1 MDELVVQIGRRG
13 LRPVKGTP
21 GSAGYDLYASVDCC
35 IPSFGRAIVET
46 DIKIRLPRGTYG
58 RIAPRSGLAIK
69 HFIDVGAGVVD
80 SDYRGDIRI
89 VLFNFSEND
98 YHIQRGDRVAQ
109 LIVTYIWEGPTMR
122 EGVVDEDSMR
132 GLLGF
137 GSTGR

>member
-1 MDELVVQIGRRG
+1 MDELVVQVGRRG
-13 LRPVKGTP
+13 LRPIKGTP

-35 IPSFGRAIVET
+35 VPAFGRAIVET
-46 DIKIRLPRGTYG
+46 DIKICLPPGTYG

-89 VLFNFSEND
+89 VVFNFGETD
-98 YHIQRGDRVAQ
+98 YHFVRGDRVAQ
-109 LIVTYIWEGPTMR
+109 FIVTCIRETINR
-122 EGVVDEDSMR
+122 EGNVDNDSLR